1 MLDVGATVAILCER
15 PGRTA
20 LLTDFD
26 GSLSPIVDRPQDAR
40 PHPDAPRV
48 LAGLVA
54 RLGRVAIVSGRSVE
68 FLARHLPVPGLVYA
82 GLYGAETLVDGVRR
96 LDERLEGYAPVVE
109 EAAREA
115 QRRLPGVLVERKAG
129 VSVTLHWRT
138 APEREAEVRAVAAE
152 LSARFGLD
160 APQRGRMAVELRPPV
175 GIDKGTA
182 VGALVDGFAVGC
194 FAGDDA
200 GDLPAFA
207 ALAGAERAG
216 RVERAVR
223 VGVLSPEAPDGLR
236 QAVDVV
242 VDGPDGLVSL
252 LARVVDEIA

>member
-1 MLDVGATVAILCER
+1 
-15 PGRTA
+15 
-20 LLTDFD
+20 
-26 GSLSPIVDRPQDAR
+26 
-40 PHPDAPRV
+40 
-48 LAGLVA
+48 
-54 RLGRVAIVSGRSVE
+54 
-68 FLARHLPVPGLVYA
+68 
-82 GLYGAETLVDGVRR
+82 VRR

-138 APEREAEVRAVAAE
+138 APEQEAEVRGVAAE